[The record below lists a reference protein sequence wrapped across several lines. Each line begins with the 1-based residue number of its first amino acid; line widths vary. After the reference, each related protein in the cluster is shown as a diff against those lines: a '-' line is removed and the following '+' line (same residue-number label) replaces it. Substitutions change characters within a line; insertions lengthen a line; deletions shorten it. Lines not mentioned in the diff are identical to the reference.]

1 MSIHSTIRNAP
12 PRITAIP
19 MFADL
24 SEENQQAIAD
34 LVTARHFDKGS
45 LIIGQGDPATCM
57 YLLMSGRVKVSL
69 ASCEGKE
76 LVLDYLE
83 APAHFGEMSLVDA
96 KARSADVFAVTDV
109 DVLVLEGPVLGDP
122 GPASP
127 GVEHHSHALTAASRN
142 DFAPR
147 RPCLPRRHASGYARR
162 PEHGHCGA

>member
-1 MSIHSTIRNAP
+1 MSSQATIRNAP

-24 SEENQQAIAD
+24 SEENQRAIAE

-83 APAHFGEMSLVDA
+83 APVHFGEMSLVDS
-96 KARSADVFAVTDV
+96 KARSADV
-109 DVLVLEGPVLGDP
+109 
-122 GPASP
+122 
-127 GVEHHSHALTAASRN
+127 SR
-142 DFAPR
+142 
-147 RPCLPRRHASGYARR
+147 
-162 PEHGHCGA
+162 